1 MPDGSQSP
9 FINQHVPLK
18 KNLSLLKRHAQA
30 FWYVITVVVPMLLR
44 TGRRPVIF
52 SKYSGIG
59 DIICTFPAALELMK
73 GHPQATFIYNCH
85 PDYVCLPK
93 LAGLTSQTT
102 SLIPIGL
109 VGYWYAWLLSRYYNF
124 TSDDDRP
131 DTVPTDVYIKDFG
144 RHFGITVT
152 DEHPR
157 LESSPVVLK
166 RVRSLL
172 DAKGIKPGSMV
183 VIHPGPSWPVREWPA
198 ESWAALI
205 WKLQQH
211 GFANIVQLGAARHL
225 ALGEVATAALPGV
238 LSLVDQLTLEETI
251 ALISLG
257 ALFVGIDSGLL
268 HIAVAVRTPAIGLW
282 GPTSAHL
289 RFSRS
294 NARSFVTSTV
304 ECQGCHH
311 RVPRLHWMTGCP
323 HDIQCMK
330 AIRVDEV
337 LQKCLSRLESGND

>member
-1 MPDGSQSP
+1 M
-9 FINQHVPLK
+9 K
-18 KNLSLLKRHAQA
+18 KLTALFQRHLAA
-30 FWYVITVVVPMLLR
+30 LWYVLTVIVPVLLR

-59 DIICTFPAALELMK
+59 DIICTFPAALELK
-73 GHPQATFIYNCH
+73 QRHPAANFIYNCH
-85 PDYVCLPK
+85 PDYSCLPR
-93 LAGLTSQTT
+93 LGGVTTHVTT
-102 SLIPIGL
+102 SRHIGL
-109 VGYWYAWLLSRYYNF
+109 VGHWYALLLSGYYNF
-124 TSDDDRP
+124 ASDDDRP
-131 DTVPTDVYIKDFG
+131 DTVPTEVYIKDFG

-152 DEHPR
+152 DDHPR
-157 LESSPVVLK
+157 LQSAPAVLS
-166 RVRSLL
+166 RVQSLL
-172 DAKGIKPGSMV
+172 VEKGIKPASMV

-205 WKLQQH
+205 RKLQQH

-238 LSLVDQLTLEETI
+238 LSLVDQLTLEETT

-268 HIAVAVRTPAIGLW
+268 HIAAAVQTPAVGLW

-294 NARSFVTSTV
+294 NARSFVTSTA

-323 HDIQCMK
+323 FDIQCMK
-330 AIRVDEV
+330 RIPVDQV
-337 LQKCLSRLESGND
+337 LKTCLSRLESGKD

>member
-1 MPDGSQSP
+1 
-9 FINQHVPLK
+9 LK
-18 KNLSLLKRHAQA
+18 KIPSLLTRHAQA
-30 FWYVITVVVPMLLR
+30 FWYVITVVLPVLLR

-73 GHPQATFIYNCH
+73 RHPQAAFIYNCH
-85 PDYVCLPK
+85 PEYVCLPR
-93 LAGLTSQTT
+93 LAGVTCRTT
-102 SLIPIGL
+102 SLPPIGL
-109 VGYWYAWLLSRYYNF
+109 VGFWYAWLLSGYYNF

-131 DTVPTDVYIKDFG
+131 ESLPTEVYIKDFG
-144 RHFGITVT
+144 RHFGVSVP

-166 RVRSLL
+166 RVQSLL
-172 DAKGIKPGSMV
+172 AEKGAKPSLLV
-183 VIHPGPSWPVREWPA
+183 VIHTGPSWPVREWPG

-205 WKLQQH
+205 LNLQQH
-211 GFANIVQLGAARHL
+211 GYENIVQLGAARHL
-225 ALGEVATAALPGV
+225 ALGEAATAALPGV
-238 LSLVDQLTLEETI
+238 LSLVDELTLEETI

-268 HIAVAVRTPAIGLW
+268 HIAAAVQTPSVGLW

-311 RVPRLHWMTGCP
+311 RVPRLHWLTGCP
-323 HDIQCMK
+323 HDIRCMK

-337 LQKCLSRLESGND
+337 LQKCLSRLAPGKAERPGPEKP